1 MKSHQNE
8 KSAPETDLYRRQ
20 VRPLSWT
27 ADRQIPVPNGKLV
40 VSEGRPTSRRGLSR
54 VEAAFYI
61 GISPSKFDE
70 MVRDGRMCSPKRIDA
85 RVVWDIRQIDA
96 AFEKLPSDEA
106 HDDDVNSWDDP

>member
-1 MKSHQNE
+1 MGG
-8 KSAPETDLYRRQ
+8 
-20 VRPLSWT
+20 LSKKIVG
-27 ADRQIPVPNGKLV
+27 AQHHGSVGL
-40 VSEGRPTSRRGLSR
+40 GLSR

-85 RVVWDIRQIDA
+85 RVVWDIRQLDA

-106 HDDDVNSWDDP
+106 HDDDVNSWDEP